1 MTDVYERLAKHLDN
15 LPASYPATDS
25 GVELRILKRL
35 FTPEE
40 AEAAMSLTMFPESA
54 DSISKKLGKNE
65 SDIEKLF
72 YSMSKK
78 GLIGRLGKEQ
88 NKYIA
93 ANFITGI
100 WEFNVNNLDEKLI
113 HDVNE
118 YIPQIISV

>member
-40 AEAAMSLTMFPESA
+40 AEAAMALTMFPESA
-54 DSISKKLGKNE
+54 DSIAKKLGKNE

-72 YSMSKK
+72 YSMSQK

-88 NKYIA
+88 NKYMA
-93 ANFITGI
+93 ANFIVGI
-100 WEFNVNNLDEKLI
+100 WEYHVNNLDEKLI
-113 HDVNE
+113 RDVNE
-118 YIPQIISV
+118 YIPQIW